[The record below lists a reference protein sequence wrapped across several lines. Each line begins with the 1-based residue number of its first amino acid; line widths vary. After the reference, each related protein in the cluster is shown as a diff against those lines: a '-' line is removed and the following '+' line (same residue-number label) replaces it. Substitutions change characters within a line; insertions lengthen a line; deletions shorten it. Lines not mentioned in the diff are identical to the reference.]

1 MKESALFKVE
11 TFIPPEVLDV
21 MREAI
26 ARAGGGR
33 LGQYDHCL
41 SATQVLGYWQ
51 PLEGAEPYMGTQGQ
65 ISKATEVKIE
75 VNCKKEHVPEV
86 IQAIRDHH
94 PYEAPLINII
104 PLANGM
110 FMDDDDHYRYGP

>member
-1 MKESALFKVE
+1 
-11 TFIPPEVLDV
+11 
-21 MREAI
+21 
-26 ARAGGGR
+26 
-33 LGQYDHCL
+33 
-41 SATQVLGYWQ
+41 
-51 PLEGAEPYMGTQGQ
+51 
-65 ISKATEVKIE
+65 VKIE